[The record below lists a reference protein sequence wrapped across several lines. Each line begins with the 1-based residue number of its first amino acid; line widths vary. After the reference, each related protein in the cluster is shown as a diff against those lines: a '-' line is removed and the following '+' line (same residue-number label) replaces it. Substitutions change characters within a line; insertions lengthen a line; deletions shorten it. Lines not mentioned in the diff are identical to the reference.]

1 MAEHEVVYT
10 FRAVDEIS
18 KPMEGARRSLEE
30 AQRAQQAV
38 NKGSDEV
45 VANTARAQA
54 AAQAMASDA
63 ERVTEASQGAS
74 ASTAEARQVMA
85 EADAT
90 GKTYKRT
97 AEEVASASSKASAQV
112 KALNQDQTTAVLK
125 SVETLSAM
133 HAVQSGLSAVTSSV
147 QTLGIVDEQTAQTLK
162 KVTAGV
168 QLLVGTAQAV
178 KGVVTLFQSL
188 NSVLKTTAIVSTFA
202 SIAENPAKGAL
213 IVGGASL
220 AAGAVAGYMYSAT
233 QNNHNTTINVQ
244 HESTARQAET
254 LVDTGTWY

>member
-1 MAEHEVVYT
+1 MAENEVVYT

-18 KPMEGARRSLEE
+18 KPLEGARRNIE
-30 AQRAQQAV
+30 
-38 NKGSDEV
+38 
-45 VANTARAQA
+45 NT
-54 AAQAMASDA
+54 
-63 ERVTEASQGAS
+63 ERASQ
-74 ASTAEARQVMA
+74 
-85 EADAT
+85 
-90 GKTYKRT
+90 KYNRT
-97 AEEVASASSKASAQV
+97 AEEVASQSAKASAKVQ
-112 KALNQDQTTAVLK
+112 ALNQDQTATILK
-125 SVETLSAM
+125 SVETLSAL

-147 QTLGIVDEQTAQTLK
+147 KTLGLVNEETAEKMQKL
-162 KVTAGV
+162 TAGV
-168 QLLVGTAQAV
+168 QLMVGTAQAV

-233 QNNHNTTINVQ
+233 TNNNHNTTINVQ

>member
-18 KPMEGARRSLEE
+18 KPLEGARRNIE
-30 AQRAQQAV
+30 
-38 NKGSDEV
+38 
-45 VANTARAQA
+45 NT
-54 AAQAMASDA
+54 
-63 ERVTEASQGAS
+63 ERASQ
-74 ASTAEARQVMA
+74 QYN
-85 EADAT
+85 
-90 GKTYKRT
+90 KT
-97 AEEVASASSKASAQV
+97 AEEVATQSAKASAKVQ
-112 KALNQDQTTAVLK
+112 ALNQDQTAAILK
-125 SVETLSAM
+125 SVETLSAL

-147 QTLGIVDEQTAQTLK
+147 KTLGLVDEETAEKMQKL
-162 KVTAGV
+162 TAGV

-233 QNNHNTTINVQ
+233 TNNNHNTTINVQ

>member
-1 MAEHEVVYT
+1 MAENEVVYT

-18 KPMEGARRSLEE
+18 KPLEGARRNIENTE
-30 AQRAQQAV
+30 RASEKY
-38 NKGSDEV
+38 N
-45 VANTARAQA
+45 
-54 AAQAMASDA
+54 
-63 ERVTEASQGAS
+63 
-74 ASTAEARQVMA
+74 
-85 EADAT
+85 
-90 GKTYKRT
+90 RT
-97 AEEVASASSKASAQV
+97 AEEVASQSAKASAKVQ
-112 KALNQDQTTAVLK
+112 ALNQDQTATILK
-125 SVETLSAM
+125 SVETLSAL

-147 QTLGIVDEQTAQTLK
+147 KTLGLVNEETAEKMQKL
-162 KVTAGV
+162 TAGV
-168 QLLVGTAQAV
+168 QLMVGTAQAV

-233 QNNHNTTINVQ
+233 TNNNHNTTINVQ

>member
-1 MAEHEVVYT
+1 MAENEVVYT

-18 KPMEGARRSLEE
+18 KPLEGARRNIENTE
-30 AQRAQQAV
+30 RASEKY
-38 NKGSDEV
+38 N
-45 VANTARAQA
+45 
-54 AAQAMASDA
+54 
-63 ERVTEASQGAS
+63 
-74 ASTAEARQVMA
+74 
-85 EADAT
+85 
-90 GKTYKRT
+90 RT
-97 AEEVASASSKASAQV
+97 AEEVASQSAKASAKVQ
-112 KALNQDQTTAVLK
+112 ALNQDQTATILK
-125 SVETLSAM
+125 SVETLSAL

-147 QTLGIVDEQTAQTLK
+147 KTLGLVDEETAEKMQKL
-162 KVTAGV
+162 TAGV
-168 QLLVGTAQAV
+168 QLMVGTAQAV

-233 QNNHNTTINVQ
+233 TNNNHNTTINVQ

>member
-1 MAEHEVVYT
+1 MAENEVVYT

-18 KPMEGARRSLEE
+18 KPLEGARRNIEDTE
-30 AQRAQQAV
+30 RASEKY
-38 NKGSDEV
+38 NK
-45 VANTARAQA
+45 
-54 AAQAMASDA
+54 
-63 ERVTEASQGAS
+63 
-74 ASTAEARQVMA
+74 
-85 EADAT
+85 
-90 GKTYKRT
+90 T
-97 AEEVASASSKASAQV
+97 AEEVASQSAKASAKVQ
-112 KALNQDQTTAVLK
+112 ALNQDQTAAILK
-125 SVETLSAM
+125 SVETLSAL

-147 QTLGIVDEQTAQTLK
+147 RTLGLVNEETAEKMQKL
-162 KVTAGV
+162 TAGV
-168 QLLVGTAQAV
+168 QLMVGTAQAV
-178 KGVVTLFQSL
+178 KGVVTLFNSL

-233 QNNHNTTINVQ
+233 TNNHNTTINVQ

>member
-18 KPMEGARRSLEE
+18 KPLDGARRNIE
-30 AQRAQQAV
+30 
-38 NKGSDEV
+38 
-45 VANTARAQA
+45 NT
-54 AAQAMASDA
+54 
-63 ERVTEASQGAS
+63 ERASQ
-74 ASTAEARQVMA
+74 Q
-85 EADAT
+85 
-90 GKTYKRT
+90 YNRT
-97 AEEVASASSKASAQV
+97 AEEVASQSAKASAKVQT
-112 KALNQDQTTAVLK
+112 LNQDQTATILK
-125 SVETLSAM
+125 SVETLSAL

-147 QTLGIVDEQTAQTLK
+147 RTLGLVDEETAEKMQKL
-162 KVTAGV
+162 TAGV
-168 QLLVGTAQAV
+168 QLMVGTAQAV

-233 QNNHNTTINVQ
+233 TNNNHNTTINVQ

>member
-18 KPMEGARRSLEE
+18 RPMERAKRSIEE
-30 AQRAQQAV
+30 
-38 NKGSDEV
+38 
-45 VANTARAQA
+45 T
-54 AAQAMASDA
+54 
-63 ERVTEASQGAS
+63 ERSSKE
-74 ASTAEARQVMA
+74 
-85 EADAT
+85 
-90 GKTYKRT
+90 YNRT
-97 AEEVASASSKASAQV
+97 AEEVAAQSAKASARVQ
-112 KALNQDQTTAVLK
+112 ALQQDQTQAILK

-133 HAVQSGLSAVTSSV
+133 QALQSGLSAITSSV
-147 QTLGIVDEQTAQTLK
+147 RTLGLVDDETAQTLQ

-178 KGVVTLFQSL
+178 KGVVTLFQTL
-188 NSVLKTTAIVSTFA
+188 NGVLKTTAIVSTFA

-213 IVGGASL
+213 IVGGAGL

-233 QNNHNTTINVQ
+233 TNNNHSTTINVQ

>member
-10 FRAVDEIS
+10 FRAVDGIS
-18 KPMEGARRSLEE
+18 KPMEGAKRNLEATE
-30 AQRAQQAV
+30 QASKKY
-38 NKGSDEV
+38 NK
-45 VANTARAQA
+45 
-54 AAQAMASDA
+54 
-63 ERVTEASQGAS
+63 
-74 ASTAEARQVMA
+74 
-85 EADAT
+85 
-90 GKTYKRT
+90 T
-97 AEEVASASSKASAQV
+97 AEEVVTQSAKASASVQ
-112 KALNQDQTTAVLK
+112 ALNQDQTTAVLK

-233 QNNHNTTINVQ
+233 QNTNNTTINVQ

>member
-1 MAEHEVVYT
+1 MAENEVVYT

-18 KPMEGARRSLEE
+18 KPLEGARRNIENTE
-30 AQRAQQAV
+30 RASEKY
-38 NKGSDEV
+38 N
-45 VANTARAQA
+45 
-54 AAQAMASDA
+54 
-63 ERVTEASQGAS
+63 
-74 ASTAEARQVMA
+74 
-85 EADAT
+85 
-90 GKTYKRT
+90 RT
-97 AEEVASASSKASAQV
+97 AEEVASQSAKASAKVQ
-112 KALNQDQTTAVLK
+112 ALNQDQTATILK
-125 SVETLSAM
+125 SVETLSAL

-147 QTLGIVDEQTAQTLK
+147 KTLGLVNEETAEKMQKL
-162 KVTAGV
+162 TAGV
-168 QLLVGTAQAV
+168 QLMVGTAQAV

-188 NSVLKTTAIVSTFA
+188 NSVLRTTAIVSTFA

-233 QNNHNTTINVQ
+233 TNNNHNTTINVQ